1 MINKILKDNWNGSTF
16 GIKLDKLLGYT
27 TMYEGYDPYF
37 FLRKELTVTHDTWH
51 AAKERGDIRHCKIY
65 RGRFLDYVVRKEF
78 DSFEDWMKDAGARS
92 LDDIAYGVNRVH
104 KIRFNHQTRVQEPGH
119 AHWVPVQTLLTRL
132 GYIEPPHVEI
142 PETPDL
148 EMEEL
153 TELMNTKLAIT
164 GLSVDNVWIIEKGTP
179 VRWVDYFN
187 M

>member
-1 MINKILKDNWNGSTF
+1 
-16 GIKLDKLLGYT
+16 
-27 TMYEGYDPYF
+27 MYEGYDPYF
-37 FLRKELTVTHDTWH
+37 FLRKELAVTHDTWH
-51 AAKERGDIRHCKIY
+51 EAKKRGDIRHCKIY

-92 LDDIAYGVNRVH
+92 LDDVAYGVNRVH
-104 KIRFNHQTRVQEPGH
+104 KMRFNYQTRVLEPGH
-119 AHWVPVQTLLTRL
+119 THWVPVQTLLTRL

-153 TELMNTKLAIT
+153 TELMNIKLAIT